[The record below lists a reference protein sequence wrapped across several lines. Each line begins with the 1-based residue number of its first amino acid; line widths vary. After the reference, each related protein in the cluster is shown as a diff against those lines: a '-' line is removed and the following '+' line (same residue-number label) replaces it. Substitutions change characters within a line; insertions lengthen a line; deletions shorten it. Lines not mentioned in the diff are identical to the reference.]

1 MARMFRAKQ
10 PSVRD
15 TPGRYGA
22 RDYRLNYAILIGNL
36 FFFLPSFLSFN
47 AANTD
52 RPVERAK
59 VETRILNGAW
69 VNAVVKH
76 VTGRG
81 KIKR

>member
-36 FFFLPSFLSFN
+36 SFFLSFN